1 MEEWRFKNGSRST
14 REHRAASQ
22 RKRKGRSMEK
32 GEVEMKKK
40 KGMKMEKKGGEME
53 KKKGTSRGEILQKK
67 AQPVGRTVVD
77 EGKRGATEGRGFK
90 MEPREEKPGSC
101 CFHILAHTLPE
112 VEEGEE
118 EEGENKEQKSDLM
131 VNEELGQETG
141 SFHFL
146 PLSQLEEEEKG
157 WQEKG
162 EESYSMATLKEE
174 KTCLNRFQILSSAL
188 SEELKYEL
196 YLVQN
201 L

>member
-1 MEEWRFKNGSRST
+1 
-14 REHRAASQ
+14 
-22 RKRKGRSMEK
+22 
-32 GEVEMKKK
+32 MKKK
-40 KGMKMEKKGGEME
+40 KGMKMEKGEMKQRKGTLKGE
-53 KKKGTSRGEILQKK
+53 ISQKKGQL
-67 AQPVGRTVVD
+67 VGKRDVD
-77 EGKRGATEGRGFK
+77 EGERRATEGRSGFK
-90 MEPREEKPGSC
+90 MEPREEEPGSC
-101 CFHILAHTLPE
+101 YFHILAHTLPE
-112 VEEGEE
+112 VEE
-118 EEGENKEQKSDLM
+118 EGEYKEQKSDLM

>member
-1 MEEWRFKNGSRST
+1 MEKSEGEMK
-14 REHRAASQ
+14 
-22 RKRKGRSMEK
+22 KRKGI
-32 GEVEMKKK
+32 
-40 KGMKMEKKGGEME
+40 
-53 KKKGTSRGEILQKK
+53 SRREILQKK
-67 AQPVGRTVVD
+67 AQLAGEKVD
-77 EGKRGATEGRGFK
+77 EGERRGTEGRSGF
-90 MEPREEKPGSC
+90 EAREEEGSC
-101 CFHILAHTLPE
+101 CFHILA
-112 VEEGEE
+112 EEREYR
-118 EEGENKEQKSDLM
+118 EQTSGSM
-131 VNEELGQETG
+131 VNEELGQQTG

-174 KTCLNRFQILSSAL
+174 KTRFQILSSAL